1 MVLVVWLGS
10 HRYRCSN
17 LPITRNCKIKKKK
30 FPLRINDVEHAG
42 SNEKDLEYLENKDYT
57 GKGSPKNYTVHFPNM
72 FRLSKRLEL
81 ATRMN
86 VTDKHSST
94 MYQVK
99 NYFKKIPFFIKPF
112 FENPNRFIF
121 REELPKTVRQFP
133 IKICYFQQSNCIPT
147 QYCCWLFDHLI

>member
-1 MVLVVWLGS
+1 MLVVGLGS
-10 HRYRCSN
+10 HGYRCSK
-17 LPITRNCKIKKKK
+17 LPITRNFTKNLKKNI

-42 SNEKDLEYLENKDYT
+42 SDEKDLEYLENKDYT

-99 NYFKKIPFFIKPF
+99 NY
-112 FENPNRFIF
+112 
-121 REELPKTVRQFP
+121 L
-133 IKICYFQQSNCIPT
+133 
-147 QYCCWLFDHLI
+147 